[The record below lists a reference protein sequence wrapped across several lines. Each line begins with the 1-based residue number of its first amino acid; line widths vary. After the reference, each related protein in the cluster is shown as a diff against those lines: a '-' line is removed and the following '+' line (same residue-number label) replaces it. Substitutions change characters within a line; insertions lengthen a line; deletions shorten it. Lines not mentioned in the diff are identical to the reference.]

1 MTKNPFEKE
10 KRTLQSGYYFDERL
24 RVLCYIFKEDHEMFG
39 KITKAYSRL
48 NKESNEAFVPPFFKE
63 KTNRYETRI
72 EDCKKLNYTEYSRN
86 AEDIVK
92 DFRWICKKDA
102 IKHSFINFLMEEE
115 NYEFLMLFNKV
126 VDKKIEN
133 VKTESKIQS

>member
-24 RVLCYIFKEDHEMFG
+24 GVLCYIFKEDHEMFG

-48 NKESNEAFVPPFFKE
+48 NKESNETFVPPFFRE
-63 KTNRYETRI
+63 QTNRYETRI
-72 EDCKKLNYTEYSRN
+72 EDCKKLNYVEYSKN

-92 DFRWICKKDA
+92 DFKWICKKDT

>member
-1 MTKNPFEKE
+1 MIKNPFEEK

-24 RVLCYIFKEDHEMFG
+24 KVLCYIFKEDHEMYG

-48 NKESNEAFVPPFFKE
+48 NNENNETFIPPFFRESNNK
-63 KTNRYETRI
+63 YETRI
-72 EDCKKLNYTEYSRN
+72 EDCKKLNYIEYSRD
-86 AEDIVK
+86 AENIVK
-92 DFRWICKKDA
+92 DFRWICKKED
-102 IKHSFINFLMEEE
+102 IKHSFINFLKEEE

-133 VKTESKIQS
+133 VKTESKI